1 MSNMLQKYKIIKLRR
16 KALYIKDDISKTFS
30 PKTAKGEFDD

>member
-16 KALYIKDDISKTFS
+16 KALYIKDDISKIFS
-30 PKTAKGEFDD
+30 PKKEKGEFDD